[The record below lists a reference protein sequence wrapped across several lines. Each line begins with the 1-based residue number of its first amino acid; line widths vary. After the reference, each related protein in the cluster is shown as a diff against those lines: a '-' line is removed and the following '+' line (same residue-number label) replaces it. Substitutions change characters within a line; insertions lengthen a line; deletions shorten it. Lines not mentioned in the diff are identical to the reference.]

1 MHSQHLISP
10 NLFAEFS
17 RLLPHCWQRNRGT
30 LRPAHVLY
38 TILVMT
44 VGGNH
49 GYRRVLDYLKRTVG
63 EQLGWIN
70 TPFPSSLSEARTKLS
85 PDQCREAFQQI
96 RNGSSFLHAPNRF
109 LYAGLRIVAV
119 DMTTLALPVSKPIRD
134 VFRGPIDARGNP
146 SPAPQATLTALW
158 DVSAN
163 APLDWRLEACYA
175 SERYA
180 AYDMIQN
187 LGPQDLLLADRGYPS
202 RRMFLDL
209 GEKCAFFLIRA
220 PLGTRGGFR
229 ELRDFSLDEAR
240 EDEDIFLHED
250 RGRTGE
256 PTLRVRAIKMRLA
269 NGEVAVF
276 VTNLFDRHEH
286 PLAALCALYPRRWDL
301 ETAFREMK
309 VWHGLEQFH
318 AKTPDGIHQEVSAL
332 MIFMLLS
339 AELEH
344 QARAVHATE
353 MAKAQ
358 DADLGEIRFNRK
370 VIAESVAHLL
380 TAAAKGTTAVQAEYE
395 YCMKEIWKFRQRI
408 RPGRTFPRMAK
419 SPNSKWK
426 RTTYNTKK

>member
-1 MHSQHLISP
+1 
-10 NLFAEFS
+10 
-17 RLLPHCWQRNRGT
+17 
-30 LRPAHVLY
+30 
-38 TILVMT
+38 
-44 VGGNH
+44 
-49 GYRRVLDYLKRTVG
+49 
-63 EQLGWIN
+63 
-70 TPFPSSLSEARTKLS
+70 
-85 PDQCREAFQQI
+85 
-96 RNGSSFLHAPNRF
+96 
-109 LYAGLRIVAV
+109 
-119 DMTTLALPVSKPIRD
+119 
-134 VFRGPIDARGNP
+134 
-146 SPAPQATLTALW
+146 
-158 DVSAN
+158 
-163 APLDWRLEACYA
+163 
-175 SERYA
+175 
-180 AYDMIQN
+180 MIQG
-187 LGPQDLLLADRGYPS
+187 LGAQDLLLADRGYPS

-209 GEKCAFFLIRA
+209 GEKGAFFLIRA

-276 VTNLFDRHEH
+276 VTNLFDRHAH
-286 PLAALCALYPRRWDL
+286 PLAALCALYPKRWNL

-318 AKTPDGIHQEVSAL
+318 AKTPEGIHQEVSAL

-344 QARAVHATE
+344 QARAVHAAE
-353 MAKAQ
+353 MAEAK
-358 DADLGEIRFNRK
+358 DTDHGEIRFNRK

-380 TAAAKGTTAVQAEYE
+380 AAAVNGPAAIQAEYD
-395 YCMKEIWKFRQRI
+395 YCIKEIWKFRQRI
-408 RPGRTFPRMAK
+408 RPGRSFPRMAK